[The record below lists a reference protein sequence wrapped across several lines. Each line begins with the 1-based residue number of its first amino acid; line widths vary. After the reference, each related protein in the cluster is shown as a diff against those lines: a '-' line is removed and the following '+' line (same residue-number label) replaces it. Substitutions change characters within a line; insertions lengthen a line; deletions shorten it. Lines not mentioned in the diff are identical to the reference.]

1 MITDKG
7 MLLKALEGSA
17 EAGQGIR
24 LFPDEV
30 EFVLKALREVHG
42 PFAVMW
48 RFVHRET
55 GVVKRDW
62 EVYDDKWFATRE
74 AAEALIAE
82 RKDFDVGLYIVH
94 RLDYKIVSGKV
105 GVGGE

>member
-1 MITDKG
+1 MVTDEG
-7 MLLKALEGSA
+7 MLLKALEGATES
-17 EAGQGIR
+17 GTGVY
-24 LFPDEV
+24 LYPDEV
-30 EFVLKALREVHG
+30 EFVLESLKQVHG
-42 PFAVMW
+42 PFAVLW

-55 GVVKRDW
+55 GTVKRDW
-62 EVYDDKWFATRE
+62 EVYDNKWFATRE

-105 GVGGE
+105 DECGG